1 MTILLIASSIIC
13 YLAAVIL
20 WLYPKRDNPPSKR
33 VLRILS
39 ICAVSLHTFV
49 LYQSIITPA
58 GINLG
63 FFNAASLVAYV
74 IALLLLFSLP
84 HKPVENLIII
94 LFPLAALTIVLST
107 FFHAERILSTD
118 VFGVQ
123 IHIFT
128 SIVAYSLLSLSA
140 FQAVFLAI
148 QQYSLRHKHFRWVM
162 RRLPPLRIM
171 EILFFQMIA
180 IGFFLLSV
188 SLVSGIIFLEDIFA
202 QHLAHKTVLSIVA
215 WFIFAILLW
224 GHWFHG
230 WRGSLAIR
238 WHLSGF
244 FMLMLAYF
252 GSKLVLELILNR

>member
-1 MTILLIASSIIC
+1 MTILTIISIIC
-13 YLAAVIL
+13 YIAVPIL
-20 WLYPKRDNPPSKR
+20 LVYPRHERPPSKPML
-33 VLRILS
+33 VILS
-39 ICAVSLHTFV
+39 VCAISLHTLV
-49 LYQSIITPA
+49 LYQNIITPV

-63 FFNAASLVAYV
+63 FFNAASLIAYV

-84 HKPVENLIII
+84 HKPIENLIII
-94 LFPLAALTIVLST
+94 LFPLAALTIVLAA
-107 FFHAERILSTD
+107 FFHTERILSTD
-118 VFGVQ
+118 VLGVQ
-123 IHIFT
+123 IHILL

-140 FQAVFLAI
+140 FQAVSLAI
-148 QQYSLRHKHFRWVM
+148 QEYSLRHKHFRWVM
-162 RRLPPLRIM
+162 RRLPPLRVM
-171 EILFFQMIA
+171 ETLLFQMIT
-180 IGFFLLSV
+180 IGFFLLSI

-202 QHLAHKTVLSIVA
+202 QHLVHKTVLSIVA

-252 GSKLVLELILNR
+252 GSKLVLELILHR

>member
-1 MTILLIASSIIC
+1 MTILLSILAIIC

-20 WLYPKRDNPPSKR
+20 WIYPRENRSSSKR
-33 VLRILS
+33 ILLMLS
-39 ICAVSLHTFV
+39 IFAVSLHTLV

-63 FFNAASLVAYV
+63 FFNAASVVAYV
-74 IALLLLFSLP
+74 IVLLLLFSLP
-84 HKPVENLIII
+84 HKPVENLLII
-94 LFPLAALTIVLST
+94 LFPLAALTIVLAA
-107 FFHAERILSTD
+107 FFHVERILSTD

-123 IHIFT
+123 IHILA
-128 SIVAYSLLSLSA
+128 SILAYSLLSLSA
-140 FQAVFLAI
+140 FQAVFLAV
-148 QQYSLRHKHFRWVM
+148 QEYSLRHKHFRWVM
-162 RRLPPLRIM
+162 RRLPPLKVM
-171 EILFFQMIA
+171 EILLFQMIA

-202 QHLAHKTVLSIVA
+202 QHLVHKTVLSIAA

-224 GHWFHG
+224 GRWFYG
-230 WRGSLAIR
+230 WRGSIAIR